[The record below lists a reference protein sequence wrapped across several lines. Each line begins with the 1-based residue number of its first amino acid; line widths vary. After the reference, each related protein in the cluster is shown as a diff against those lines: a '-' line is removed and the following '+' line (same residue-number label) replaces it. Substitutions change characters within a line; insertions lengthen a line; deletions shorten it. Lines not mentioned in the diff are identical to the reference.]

1 MGPFIWKN
9 VVQCRRDTCL
19 PELPWASQLFIRFL
33 SKRGEPF
40 CDGRVTLQAE
50 PKFLCIITL
59 ARPGSTRSKYVRQ
72 SERTR
77 ALLAPAKEIISLKN
91 VPKVDLAGRVILLR
105 GTGFLHINRAL
116 SHITVNCK
124 KK

>member
-1 MGPFIWKN
+1 MG
-9 VVQCRRDTCL
+9 
-19 PELPWASQLFIRFL
+19 ELTFHTFF
-33 SKRGEPF
+33 SKRGESF

-50 PKFLCIITL
+50 LTFLLIITL
-59 ARPGSTRSKYVRQ
+59 ARSGSTRSKYVRQ

-77 ALLAPAKEIISLKN
+77 ALLARAKGTFFLKN
-91 VPKVDLAGRVILLR
+91 VLKVDSAGRVILLR
-105 GTGFLHINRAL
+105 GIGFLHINRAL

>member
-1 MGPFIWKN
+1 MSSVEGIVAYPSFLGRAKFF
-9 VVQCRRDTCL
+9 VH
-19 PELPWASQLFIRFL
+19 FL

-50 PKFLCIITL
+50 LTFLRIITFV
-59 ARPGSTRSKYVRQ
+59 RPGSTRSKYVRQ

-77 ALLAPAKEIISLKN
+77 ALLARAKGTFFLKN
-91 VPKVDLAGRVILLR
+91 VPKGDSAGRVILLR